1 VGAADD
7 ELVPEMITTLPVI
20 ILTEDGPM
28 AQGSSPELLR
38 ELLETYEYECDR
50 MGSPIE
56 RALAPGI
63 SEQQVRATLA
73 EVGLVA
79 NDEVVTWFAWH
90 DGERDDLEDPSLD
103 AMPQFL
109 PASLFY
115 AVKRYRDSVLEFE
128 PPYGTDVPWEYF
140 MFGAGE
146 GWLMLMDSSRGCAI
160 DCFAEL
166 DRSTP
171 PRIRSASEN
180 FLESGSERLYRAVSL
195 CTLVTWWLEGLRTGA
210 YIWDESEQHWKID
223 PYLEPASRRNALF
236 S

>member
-1 VGAADD
+1 
-7 ELVPEMITTLPVI
+7 MITKLPVI
-20 ILTEDGPM
+20 ILTDNGPM

-50 MGSPIE
+50 MGSPIK
-56 RALAPGI
+56 RALASGI
-63 SEQQVRATLA
+63 PEKQVREMLA

-79 NDEVVTWFAWH
+79 NDEVVTWFGWH
-90 DGERDDLEDPSLD
+90 DGVSTEIDFEISVH
-103 AMPQFL
+103 AMPDFVAA
-109 PASLFY
+109 PLFY
-115 AVKRYRDSVLEFE
+115 AIQRYRDMVLEFE

-146 GWLMLMDSSRGCAI
+146 GWLMLIDSNRGCAI

-210 YIWDESEQHWKID
+210 YIWDESEQHWKVD